1 VKSEPI
7 TPSVTPS
14 STTHKCKHPAKK
26 LKVEKI
32 NNPSFEEEDVPSP
45 CVKKASSSRK
55 LSGELDS
62 ALFAQMEALRKELAE
77 ERAKREEVTKDLTE
91 KLTEARY
98 KLGVCE
104 GELRGLE
111 KGMAGKR

>member
-1 VKSEPI
+1 
-7 TPSVTPS
+7 
-14 STTHKCKHPAKK
+14 
-26 LKVEKI
+26 
-32 NNPSFEEEDVPSP
+32 
-45 CVKKASSSRK
+45 
-55 LSGELDS
+55 
-62 ALFAQMEALRKELAE
+62 MEALRKKLVE

>member
-1 VKSEPI
+1 MKTEP
-7 TPSVTPS
+7 VTPS
-14 STTHKCKHPAKK
+14 TTTTKRKRPAKK

-32 NNPSFEEEDVPSP
+32 DNPSFEAEESPSP
-45 CVKKASSSRK
+45 RAKRPSSSRK
-55 LSGELDS
+55 SSGESDS
-62 ALFAQMEALRKELAE
+62 ALLAQIDALRTEIAE
-77 ERAKREEVTKDLTE
+77 ERAKREEVTKVLTE

-111 KGMAGKR
+111 KGMAVTKKTA